1 MKKNTDVEAITKQLE
16 QGVKDLFESGSYAEY
31 LEFMARFTDYS
42 ANNCLLIYLQKPD
55 ASLVA
60 GYKAWQ
66 SKFNRQV
73 KKGEKGIKILAPCPH
88 KFKKLVV
95 DPEGNEVETEVKYMT
110 FRAISVFDISQTE
123 GEDVPSICRMLD
135 GEVEGFDDLL
145 EKLKGLAPVPVGFE
159 EIKTGANGYFHP
171 GEKRIAIKTGMSE
184 VQTLKTLVHEI
195 AHSKLHDQENGE
207 EKDASGRTKEV
218 QAESVAYTVLS
229 FLGLDA
235 SEYSFGYIAGWSAGK
250 ECKELAAS
258 MEVIRRTAGE
268 IIEGLRAA

>member
-16 QGVKDLFESGSYAEY
+16 QGVKELFESGSYTEY
-31 LEFMARFTDYS
+31 LDFMARFTDYS

-60 GYKAWQ
+60 GYRAWQ
-66 SKFNRQV
+66 SKFKRQV

-88 KFKKLVV
+88 KFMKLVV

-123 GEDVPSICRMLD
+123 GEDVPSICRTLD
-135 GEVEGFDDLL
+135 GEVENYSELL
-145 EKLKGLAPVPVGFE
+145 EKLKGLSPVPVGFE
-159 EIKTGANGYFHP
+159 EIKTGANGYFHFA
-171 GEKRIAIKTGMSE
+171 EKRIALKTGMSE
-184 VQTLKTLVHEI
+184 IQTLKTLVHEI
-195 AHSKLHDQENGE
+195 AHAKLHDKENGV
-207 EKDASGRTKEV
+207 EKDADGRTKEV